1 MASSSDKQKI
11 LVVDD
16 NRTNIKILIETLKDD
31 YYISFAKSGQK
42 ALEIIRLD
50 QPDLILLDI
59 MMPEMDGYQVCRIL
73 KSDKKTGNIPVIF
86 ITARK
91 EDEDE
96 TKGFEVGAVD
106 YITKPFSTAIVKA
119 RVKTHLSLKIARE
132 TLKRHNI
139 VLEQQFTES
148 ARELEETKVE
158 ATRVRWLNET
168 FSRYLSPQLISQLH
182 ALHDKD
188 LLEAQRRDV
197 TVLFADL
204 RGFTRVCQ
212 EEAPMEI
219 AELVNEF
226 LTNMV
231 NCIERHDGMVDK
243 FIGDE
248 IMAIFGAP
256 LTNEFHVIKALLAAV
271 DMIESHKIWLLK
283 RQNLKKPALPIGIG
297 LATGEVVVGN
307 IGTSKRMEYTVLG
320 HPVNL
325 GARLCD
331 LASAHEIL
339 TIDASRKAA
348 VNAFEKSNND
358 GSIPNF
364 QFIHRGNVVL
374 KNIME
379 PVDIYQVSI

>member
-1 MASSSDKQKI
+1 MASGFDKQKI

-42 ALEIIRLD
+42 ALEIVMLD

-86 ITARK
+86 ITAQK

-96 TKGFEVGAVD
+96 TRGFELGAVD
-106 YITKPFSTAIVKA
+106 YITKPFSPAIVKA
-119 RVKTHLSLKIARE
+119 RVKTHLSLKKARE

-139 VLEQQFTES
+139 VLEQQFMES
-148 ARELEETKVE
+148 ARELEETKIE
-158 ATRVRWLNET
+158 ATRALWLNET

-182 ALHDKD
+182 ALQDKD
-188 LLEAQRRDV
+188 LLEAQRRHV

-248 IMAIFGAP
+248 IMAIFGTP
-256 LTNEFHVIKALLAAV
+256 LISEFHVIKALLAAV
-271 DMIESHKIWLLK
+271 DMIESHKIWLFK

-325 GARLCD
+325 GSRLCD
-331 LASAHEIL
+331 LARAHEIL

-348 VNAFEKSNND
+348 VNALEKSNDD

-364 QFIHRGNVVL
+364 QFIHRGNVIL
-374 KNIME
+374 KNILE
-379 PVDIYQVSI
+379 PVDIYQVRI

>member
-1 MASSSDKQKI
+1 MASGSDKQKI
-11 LVVDD
+11 LIVDD

-42 ALEIIRLD
+42 ALEIAMLD

-96 TKGFEVGAVD
+96 TRGFELGAVD
-106 YITKPFSTAIVKA
+106 YITKPFSPAIVKA
-119 RVKTHLSLKIARE
+119 RVKTHLSLKNARE

-148 ARELEETKVE
+148 ARELEETKIE
-158 ATRVRWLNET
+158 ATRALWLNET

-182 ALHDKD
+182 ALQDKD

-231 NCIERHDGMVDK
+231 KCIERHDGMVDK

-248 IMAIFGAP
+248 IMAIFGTP
-256 LTNEFHVIKALLAAV
+256 LISKFHVIKALLAAV

-331 LASAHEIL
+331 LAKAHEIL

-348 VNAFEKSNND
+348 VNALEKSNDD

-364 QFIHRGNVVL
+364 QFIHRGNVIL
-374 KNIME
+374 KNILE
-379 PVDIYQVSI
+379 AVDIYQVRI

>member
-1 MASSSDKQKI
+1 MASGSDKQKI
-11 LVVDD
+11 LIVDD

-42 ALEIIRLD
+42 ALEIAMLD

-96 TKGFEVGAVD
+96 TRGFELGAVD
-106 YITKPFSTAIVKA
+106 YITKPFSPAIVKA
-119 RVKTHLSLKIARE
+119 RVKTHLSLKNARE

-148 ARELEETKVE
+148 ARELEETKIE
-158 ATRVRWLNET
+158 ATRALWLNET

-182 ALHDKD
+182 ALQDKD

-231 NCIERHDGMVDK
+231 KCIERHDGMVDK

-248 IMAIFGAP
+248 IMAIFGTP
-256 LTNEFHVIKALLAAV
+256 LISKFHVIKALLAAV

-331 LASAHEIL
+331 LAKAHEIL

-348 VNAFEKSNND
+348 VNALEKSNDD

-364 QFIHRGNVVL
+364 RFIHRGNVIL
-374 KNIME
+374 KNILE
-379 PVDIYQVSI
+379 AVDIYQVRI